1 MQIITKW
8 NRLNNQ
14 TESCY
19 MDVLIVHYHLN
30 PGGVTKIIEAQ
41 IKALKNAGSL
51 TKIAVLCGNSNKTT
65 LLSGISVKEN
75 HLLDYHI
82 PSSELPEQKTRLSDI
97 VSLILEN
104 TTKSTVIHFHNPNLG
119 KNPLLTAAV
128 YKLAKAGFAV
138 VNHCHDFAEDR
149 PANIA
154 LLDKVIPK
162 VTGAAVSEILYPDFH
177 GYHFVVIN
185 SCDYNRLIKQGIS
198 ESRVHLLQNPVLPP
212 DQAMV
217 VTAERKELLKQKL
230 GLDPG
235 KMLCT
240 YPVRVIRRKNIG
252 EFILLAMIH
261 SGAANF
267 VVTLPP
273 RNPEEILHYNRWK
286 QFCLKNAIDIKF
298 EAGETID
305 FKELLEISDFCVTT
319 SIKEGFGMVFLEPWL
334 VGTPVIGRSIPC
346 VIQDLQRTG
355 LEFPRLYDAIVVDER
370 QGDFK
375 DFDPEQQENFIAG
388 IMKNPE
394 KKLKLLNDNPF
405 IKSFLEYIPGEIIK
419 KNRDI
424 VLERFSINQYGKE
437 LLGIY
442 SEISQ

>member
-1 MQIITKW
+1 
-8 NRLNNQ
+8 
-14 TESCY
+14 

-30 PGGVTKIIEAQ
+30 PGGVTNIIESQ
-41 IKALKNAGSL
+41 IKALKNTGSL
-51 TKIAVLCGNSNKTT
+51 SKIALLCGNSNKTT
-65 LLSGISVKEN
+65 HLSGISVKEN
-75 HLLDYHI
+75 QLLDYHI
-82 PSSELPEQKTRLSDI
+82 PSSALPEQKSRLSAI
-97 VSLILEN
+97 VSLIIKN
-104 TTKSTVIHFHNPNLG
+104 TAKSTVIHFHNPNLG

-128 YKLAKAGFAV
+128 YMLAKAGFAI

-149 PANIA
+149 PANVD
-154 LLDKVIPK
+154 LLDRVIPE
-162 VTGAAVSEILYPDFH
+162 VTGTTVNEVLYPNYRS
-177 GYHFVVIN
+177 YHFVVIN
-185 SCDYNRLIKQGIS
+185 SCDYKRLIKQGIS
-198 ESRVHLLQNPVLPP
+198 GNRVHMLQNPVLPP
-212 DQAMV
+212 DYSSV
-217 VTAERKELLKQKL
+217 VTAERKKFLKQKL

-235 KMLCT
+235 KLLCT

-252 EFILLAMIH
+252 EFILLAVIF
-261 SGAANF
+261 SGKAGF

-273 RNPEEILHYNRWK
+273 RNPEEILYYNRWK
-286 QFCLKNAIDIKF
+286 EFCQENAIDVIF

-305 FKELLEISDFCVTT
+305 FKELLAISDFCVTT

-346 VIQDLQRTG
+346 VIQDLQQSG
-355 LEFPRLYDAIVVDER
+355 LEFPRLYGSIIVNER
-370 QGDFK
+370 DTDFK
-375 DFDPEQQENFIAG
+375 DFDPDQQENFIAG
-388 IMKNPE
+388 IMKSPE

-405 IKSFLEYIPGEIIK
+405 IESFLDYIPGEIIR